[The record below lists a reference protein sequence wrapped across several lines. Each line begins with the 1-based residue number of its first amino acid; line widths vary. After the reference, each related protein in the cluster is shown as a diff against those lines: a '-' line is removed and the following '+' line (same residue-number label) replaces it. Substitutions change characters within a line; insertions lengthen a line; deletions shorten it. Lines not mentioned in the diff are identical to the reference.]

1 MKSRNLIA
9 TLSAVTILGSFA
21 FTAPVMAAE
30 TVATDSAVMYSM
42 TSLPEKAYGITS
54 ENNGHMSVAK
64 FENGVLTLTASDAT
78 KAQYEGTK
86 DFIDTYCFNIGSD
99 DTDVFV
105 DGNIYQIN
113 YDMTVVK
120 GDAKGK
126 NNGAY
131 GYVGK
136 LSSDKTNQ
144 KTSSEAQYVEKCGKE
159 STAGY
164 SKNVRQTFTANGDH
178 KYIEIALY
186 SRFKEAYE
194 VAYSNFSI
202 IDTSKAEAKIGDVY
216 YATLSDAI
224 NEATSGSTITLLKD
238 LSVDSNII
246 GIKKDLTINAA
257 DNLTKTVT
265 LNGNIE
271 FDSGTLT
278 ISNVT
283 FDGSGNIG
291 MKGASVINAI
301 DCTFVSLQLNGS
313 KDISTKGTIEACNI
327 DTLKT
332 YGPVT
337 LVTTTVD
344 SVVFPKINNGSDMPC
359 ITCNDSLDDCIFIV
373 QEIIEDAVL
382 PYILFDG
389 SYIPS
394 EVTVPNGYTYSNGI
408 VDKETVITDEYSDAT
423 GKMTSNNIGEM
434 DAPYWTFTKTFT
446 PDDTTISVSFKS
458 GDDIKTASYDCDTT
472 VADSEVVFSVFVKN
486 APEGLKAKLN

>member
-144 KTSSEAQYVEKCGKE
+144 KT
-159 STAGY
+159 
-164 SKNVRQTFTANGDH
+164 N
-178 KYIEIALY
+178 
-186 SRFKEAYE
+186 
-194 VAYSNFSI
+194 
-202 IDTSKAEAKIGDVY
+202 
-216 YATLSDAI
+216 
-224 NEATSGSTITLLKD
+224 
-238 LSVDSNII
+238 
-246 GIKKDLTINAA
+246 
-257 DNLTKTVT
+257 
-265 LNGNIE
+265 
-271 FDSGTLT
+271 
-278 ISNVT
+278 
-283 FDGSGNIG
+283 
-291 MKGASVINAI
+291 
-301 DCTFVSLQLNGS
+301 
-313 KDISTKGTIEACNI
+313 
-327 DTLKT
+327 
-332 YGPVT
+332 
-337 LVTTTVD
+337 
-344 SVVFPKINNGSDMPC
+344 
-359 ITCNDSLDDCIFIV
+359 
-373 QEIIEDAVL
+373 
-382 PYILFDG
+382 
-389 SYIPS
+389 
-394 EVTVPNGYTYSNGI
+394 
-408 VDKETVITDEYSDAT
+408 
-423 GKMTSNNIGEM
+423 
-434 DAPYWTFTKTFT
+434 
-446 PDDTTISVSFKS
+446 
-458 GDDIKTASYDCDTT
+458 
-472 VADSEVVFSVFVKN
+472 
-486 APEGLKAKLN
+486 